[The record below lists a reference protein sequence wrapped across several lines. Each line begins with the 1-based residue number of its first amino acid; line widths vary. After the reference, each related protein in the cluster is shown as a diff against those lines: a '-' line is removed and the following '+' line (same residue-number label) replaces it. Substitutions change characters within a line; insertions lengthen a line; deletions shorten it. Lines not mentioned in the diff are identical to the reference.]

1 MKKQGFEKGRT
12 MGKLLGNTMK
22 TICALLLL
30 CGMAAA
36 SDEALS
42 REVLSEINLA
52 RTNPREYAG
61 HLRKLRGQF
70 EGNSYRLPG
79 TSTFV
84 MTSEGV
90 AAVDEAI
97 RFLSRQRPLPPLS
110 WSAGLAAAADDLV
123 AEQSETGTVG
133 HFGRASGGMRE
144 RIERHGKWQGEIGE
158 NIGYGPDEAR
168 LMVMQLIIDDG
179 VPGRGHRKNFFNHA
193 FGTAGVACGPHS
205 LFGFMCAIDFAS
217 GFNERE

>member
-1 MKKQGFEKGRT
+1 MKNQGFEKGRA

-22 TICALLLL
+22 TVCALLLL
-30 CGMAAA
+30 CSMAAA
-36 SDEALS
+36 QDRAIS

-52 RTNPREYAG
+52 RTNPRGYAG
-61 HLRKLRGQF
+61 HLREFRRQF
-70 EGNSYRLPG
+70 EGKAYRLPG
-79 TSTFV
+79 TRTRV
-84 MTSEGV
+84 VTSEGV

-97 RFLSRQRPLPPLS
+97 RFLTRQRPLRPLS
-110 WSAGLAAAADDLV
+110 WSDGLAAAAADLV
-123 AEQSETGTVG
+123 AEQSETGAVG
-133 HFGRASGGMRE
+133 HAGRVSGGMRE